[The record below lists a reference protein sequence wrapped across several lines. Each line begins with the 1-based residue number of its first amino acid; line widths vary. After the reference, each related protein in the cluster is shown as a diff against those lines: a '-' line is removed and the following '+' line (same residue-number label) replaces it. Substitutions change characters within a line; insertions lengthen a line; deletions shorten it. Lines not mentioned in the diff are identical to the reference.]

1 MNLKEKVSLFKKKE
15 KKSTVE
21 EAARL
26 NGLKCGGKAADESR
40 LAVCLGGKEEKRWN
54 PASAWTF

>member
-40 LAVCLGGKEEKRWN
+40 LAVCLGGKEEKR
-54 PASAWTF
+54 